1 MADKLGI
8 GAAFPSLSLDLA
20 DGGQLEVPA
29 GLGSGYKVVL
39 FYRGHW

>member
-1 MADKLGI
+1 MAEKIGI
-8 GAAFPSLSLDLA
+8 GAAFPTLALDTVD
-20 DGGQLEVPA
+20 DGRLEIPA